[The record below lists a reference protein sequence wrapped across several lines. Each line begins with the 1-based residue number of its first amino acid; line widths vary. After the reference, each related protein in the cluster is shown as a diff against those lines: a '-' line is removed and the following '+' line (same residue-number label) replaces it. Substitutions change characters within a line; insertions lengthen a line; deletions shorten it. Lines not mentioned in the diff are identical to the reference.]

1 MQIRKQFV
9 SILGNL
15 TACIVSLTMIIPM
28 VLILINSL
36 KTQGEANA
44 LNMALPRSLQ
54 FVNYLE
60 VINKN
65 EWLLQFGNSLFYAA
79 VSVTLGIL
87 LSSMAAYVLSRNRTR
102 LNRFL
107 YFFIILG
114 LTLNLNHIA
123 LMKIMQL
130 THLLNTRIGLSLIFT
145 AMQIPFSVF
154 LVYGFIATIPQE
166 LDEAG
171 IIDGCGTV
179 RLFFQIVFPLLK
191 PVTITLMILN
201 FLNTWNEFVLP
212 LYYLNSTSKWPI
224 TIAVYTFFGR
234 FQQSWNLVCADMILT
249 CLPVFIIYLIGQKYI
264 VSGMTAGSVKG

>member
-1 MQIRKQFV
+1 MRLRKP
-9 SILGNL
+9 ILKILSNL
-15 TACIVSLTMIIPM
+15 TACIISLTMIIPM
-28 VLILINSL
+28 LFILINSL
-36 KTQGEANA
+36 KTQAEANS
-44 LNMALPRSLQ
+44 LTMALPTSWQ
-54 FVNYLE
+54 FINYLE
-60 VINKN
+60 VMNKN
-65 EWLLQFGNSLFYAA
+65 EWVLQFFNSLFYAT
-79 VSVTLGIL
+79 VTVILGIL

-102 LNRFL
+102 WNRFL

-123 LMKIMQL
+123 LMKIMQI
-130 THLLNTRIGLSLIFT
+130 THLINTRIGMSLIFT

-154 LVYGFIATIPQE
+154 LIYGFIVTVPRD

-234 FQQSWNLVCADMILT
+234 YEQSWNLVCADIILT
-249 CLPVFIIYLIGQKYI
+249 CLPVMIIYLIGQKYI
-264 VSGMTAGSVKG
+264 ISGMTAGSVKG

>member
-1 MQIRKQFV
+1 MRIRKPFV
-9 SILGNL
+9 NILSNL
-15 TACIVSLTMIIPM
+15 TAWIISLTMIIPM
-28 VLILINSL
+28 LFILINSL
-36 KTQGEANA
+36 KTQAEANS
-44 LNMALPRSLQ
+44 LTMALPKSWQ
-54 FVNYLE
+54 FSNYLE

-65 EWLLQFGNSLFYAA
+65 EWVLQFFNSLFYAA
-79 VSVTLGIL
+79 VTVTLGIL

-102 LNRFL
+102 WNRFL

-123 LMKIMQL
+123 LMKIMQI
-130 THLLNTRIGLSLIFT
+130 THLLNTRIGMSLIFT
-145 AMQIPFSVF
+145 AQQIPFSVF
-154 LVYGFIATIPQE
+154 LIYGFIATVPRD

-171 IIDGCGTV
+171 IIDGCSTA
-179 RLFFQIVFPLLK
+179 RLFFKIIFPLLK
-191 PVTITLMILN
+191 PVTVTLMILN

-234 FQQSWNLVCADMILT
+234 YEQSWNLVCADIILT
-249 CLPVFIIYLIGQKYI
+249 CVPVFIIYLIGQKYI